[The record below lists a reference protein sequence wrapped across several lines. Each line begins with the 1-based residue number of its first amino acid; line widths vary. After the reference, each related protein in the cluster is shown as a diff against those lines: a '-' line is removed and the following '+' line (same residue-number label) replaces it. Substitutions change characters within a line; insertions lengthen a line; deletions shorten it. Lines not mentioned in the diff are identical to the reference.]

1 MRKDLEI
8 VKNKLKGFIR
18 KYYKNQ
24 IIRGLLISAT
34 ILLIELLTVNLIEYY
49 FWSDIITRTIIF
61 YSFLSIS
68 GFVLINYIVVP
79 VIKLFKIGTTLN
91 NNEAAKIIGVHFPE
105 ISDKLLNTLQ
115 LEEHLRRNNNNTE
128 VDLLL
133 ASVNQKAAKLSPIP
147 FKRAIDFKKNLVYLK
162 YLIPPVLIISIVLI
176 IAPSFITEPSKRLIN
191 HSIEF
196 EKPLP
201 YKVILLNESLTALQ
215 HEDYTLK
222 VKIEGEVIP
231 VHLSFVDGKF
241 TYRIPEIEPG
251 YYEYTFRDLEG
262 DVYFKLQ
269 TDEYES
275 IGYHLIVNPK
285 PVIYNFTVSMD
296 FPKYLDKSN
305 ELIENAG
312 DLVVPEGTKLSWNI
326 YTKDTRE
333 IVFKVGNETNLL
345 SEADGNVFKHS
356 IKAITEFDYT
366 IYGKNEFVNYSDS
379 MQFYVELIR
388 DEYPSISLEEYS
400 DDNILAYTHFDGVIN
415 DDHGFHSLSVW
426 YKNDKKINDSWDKKN
441 INIDKEL
448 NRQFFQY
455 TIQAHDFDM
464 APGENISYY
473 FEIRDNDVINGYKS
487 TKTKIYS
494 LHFPSKEELT
504 ESVKS
509 YSDELKKELEE
520 TKKELEDISKQMEDY
535 QNSLYE
541 KKDLNWMDKQKIEQL
556 INKEEDIFEKFENLI
571 QLNEQRKELEE
582 MMENEADPELSK
594 KLEELEKL
602 FDELMDEDM
611 KKELEEMR
619 KELEEL
625 NKDKLSEMLEEMKM
639 NNEDLK
645 NSLDQNLELYKQ
657 LQFEKKVEEAI
668 KKLDKLADEQ
678 KEIAEKTNKK
688 ELSKEDSKNEQK
700 KIDEAFSEIEDELK
714 NAEKLNNELEEPL
727 KFEMDTAQVNE
738 INNELNEAESSLE
751 KGKQKKASESQNNAG
766 DKMKEMANSLSLM
779 MESAMMEQLGE
790 DVEQVKKMLDNL
802 LDLSFEQEHLIRG
815 YEKVSLNDPQ
825 YMDKADK
832 QKLLQDDY
840 LVVHDSLIALSKR
853 QVFIQPFILKESGK
867 ITNYMDKSLISMQE
881 RRKGIALGEQQYV
894 MTSMNNLALMLE
906 ESLNQMNQS
915 LSMMSGKPGKGKC
928 NNPGQGN
935 SPKMGDLLQM
945 QQGLNEGMGKKGS
958 KQGEE
963 GKNGLNSEQLA
974 RMAAMQAEIRR
985 MLQDYINELEA
996 QGGNGSALNKLTEE
1010 MEKSED
1016 DIINNRLNIEALKRQ
1031 KDIEVR
1037 LLKAKNAELKREK
1050 ENKRESNEG
1059 KSRKRSN
1066 QIEQIEYKENVITQ
1080 EEILKS
1086 IPIEMSPYYKEL
1098 FKKYLYKLER
1108 ENGIQ

>member
-1 MRKDLEI
+1 
-8 VKNKLKGFIR
+8 
-18 KYYKNQ
+18 
-24 IIRGLLISAT
+24 
-34 ILLIELLTVNLIEYY
+34 
-49 FWSDIITRTIIF
+49 
-61 YSFLSIS
+61 
-68 GFVLINYIVVP
+68 
-79 VIKLFKIGTTLN
+79 
-91 NNEAAKIIGVHFPE
+91 
-105 ISDKLLNTLQ
+105 
-115 LEEHLRRNNNNTE
+115 
-128 VDLLL
+128 
-133 ASVNQKAAKLSPIP
+133 
-147 FKRAIDFKKNLVYLK
+147 
-162 YLIPPVLIISIVLI
+162 VLI
-176 IAPSFITEPSKRLIN
+176 IAPSFITDPSKRLIN

-201 YKVILLNESLTALQ
+201 YKVILLNDYLTALQ

-222 VKIEGEVIP
+222 VKIEGEMIP
-231 VHLSFVDGKF
+231 IHLSFVDGKF

-275 IGYHLIVNPK
+275 MGYHLIVNPK
-285 PVIYNFTVSMD
+285 PVIYNFTVSMN
-296 FPKYLDKSN
+296 FPQYLGKSN

-326 YTKDTRE
+326 YTKDTRV
-333 IVFKVGNETNLL
+333 IVFKVGNETNVI
-345 SEADGNVFKHS
+345 SKAEGNVFEYG
-356 IKAITEFDYT
+356 IKAINEFDYT

-379 MQFYVELIR
+379 MKFYVELIR

-400 DDNILAYTHFDGVIN
+400 DDNILAYAHFDGVVG
-415 DDHGFHSLSVW
+415 DDHGFHSLSLW
-426 YKNDKKINDSWDKKN
+426 YKNEKNINESWNKTD
-441 INIDKEL
+441 INIDKDL

-455 TIQAHDFDM
+455 TLQADDFDM
-464 APGENISYY
+464 VPGENISYY
-473 FEIRDNDVINGYKS
+473 FEIRDNDAINGYKA

-494 LHFPSKEELT
+494 LHFPSKEELA

-509 YSDELKKELEE
+509 YTDEVKKELEE
-520 TKKELEDISKQMEDY
+520 AKKEIEDISMQMEDF

-556 INKEEDIFEKFENLI
+556 INKEEDIFEKLDNLI
-571 QLNEQRKELEE
+571 QLNEQMKELEE
-582 MMENEADPELSK
+582 MMENETDPELSR

-625 NKDKLSEMLEEMKM
+625 NKDKLSEMLEEMRM

-668 KKLDKLADEQ
+668 EKLDKLADKQ
-678 KEIAEKTNKK
+678 KEVAEKTGKK
-688 ELSKEDSKNEQK
+688 ELSKEESKNEQK
-700 KIDEAFSEIEDELK
+700 RIDEDFKEIEEELID
-714 NAEKLNNELEEPL
+714 AEKLNEELEEPFN
-727 KFEMDTAQVNE
+727 FEMDTSQVDE
-738 INNELNEAESSLE
+738 IKSELNEAEESLA
-751 KGKQKKASESQNNAG
+751 KGKQKKAAESQNNAG

-790 DVEQVKKMLDNL
+790 DAEQVKKMLDNL
-802 LDLSFEQEHLIRG
+802 LDLSFEQENLIRG

-840 LVVHDSLIALSKR
+840 FVVHDSLIALSKR

-881 RRKGIALGEQQYV
+881 RRKGIALSEQQYV

-928 NNPGQGN
+928 NNPGMGK

-958 KQGEE
+958 KQGKE
-963 GKNGLNSEQLA
+963 GKEGQNGLNSEQLA
-974 RMAAMQAEIRR
+974 KMAAMQAEIRR
-985 MLQDYINELEA
+985 MLQDYVNELEA
-996 QGGNGSALNKLTEE
+996 EGGNGSALNKLAEE

-1016 DIINNRLNIEALKRQ
+1016 DIINNRLSIEALKRQ

-1050 ENKRESNEG
+1050 ENKRESIEG

-1066 QIEQIEYKENVITQ
+1066 QIERIEYKENVITQ